1 MKLSTFSLILSF
13 VFTTITFTYCKVNKT
28 PNSPTLINTYW
39 KLTKLDGR
47 EVITPPREKEAHF
60 ILDFQHCIK
69 GFSGCNKIDGS
80 FDADDSRLKI
90 QLEKPN
96 RLCPDMATDD
106 AFRKVLQNA
115 NVYMIEGKRLIL
127 FQNNIYLA
135 EFEAVYLR

>member
-1 MKLSTFSLILSF
+1 M
-13 VFTTITFTYCKVNKT
+13 NKT
-28 PNSPTLINTYW
+28 IESPTLVNTYW

-80 FDADDSRLKI
+80 FHADHRAISI

-96 RLCPDMATDD
+96 RLCPDMKTDE

-115 NVYMIEGKRLIL
+115 NVFKMEGKRLIL
-127 FQNNIYLA
+127 FQDNIYLA